1 MNLPAE
7 LKISYE
13 QAALSKVAPSL
24 LDWGGDCL
32 LWTFAGGLGAGKTTL
47 IRALCTALGVT
58 DRVTS
63 PTFALVN
70 EYRTESNSVI
80 YHMDWYRLSGA
91 EEGYEAGLAELL
103 EEPGAR
109 CFVEWPDK
117 AEELLPRRRITIE
130 IEDAGGDSRTLSAC
144 RH

>member
-1 MNLPAE
+1 MNRPAE

-13 QAALSKVAPSL
+13 QAALSKVAPLL

-70 EYRTESNSVI
+70 AYRTESENII
-80 YHMDWYRLSGA
+80 YHMDWYRLNGA
-91 EEGYEAGLAELL
+91 EEGYEAGLSELL

-117 AEELLPRRRITIE
+117 AEGLLPCRRITIE
-130 IEDAGGDSRTLSAC
+130 IEDAGSGQRTLLAR

>member
-1 MNLPAE
+1 M
-7 LKISYE
+7 
-13 QAALSKVAPSL
+13 
-24 LDWGGDCL
+24 

-47 IRALCTALGVT
+47 IRALCTELGVT

-63 PTFALVN
+63 PTFALIN
-70 EYRTESNSVI
+70 EYRTETQEVV

-91 EEGYEAGLAELL
+91 DEGFEAGLAELL

-109 CFVEWPDK
+109 CFVEWPVK
-117 AEELLPRRRITIE
+117 AEELLPRQRIDVE
-130 IEDAGGDSRTLSAC
+130 IKDAGGEQRTLLAR